1 MMTIV
6 EREDSI
12 LEEIITIFFSFT
24 KPLLLL
30 ENTILQNTTYNA
42 RLITLLDLQNNT
54 YDTYNLGYSC

>member
-1 MMTIV
+1 MITIV

-12 LEEIITIFFSFT
+12 LENYYNFFSFT
-24 KPLLLL
+24 RPLLLL
-30 ENTILQNTTYNA
+30 ENTILQNITYNA

>member
-12 LEEIITIFFSFT
+12 LEEIIIIFFSFT
-24 KPLLLL
+24 RPLFLL
-30 ENTILQNTTYNA
+30 ENTFLQNNTYNA

>member
-12 LEEIITIFFSFT
+12 LEEIIIIFFSFT

-30 ENTILQNTTYNA
+30 ENTILQNITYNA

>member
-1 MMTIV
+1 MMSIV

-12 LEEIITIFFSFT
+12 LEEIIIIFFTFT

-30 ENTILQNTTYNA
+30 ENTILQNITYNA

-54 YDTYNLGYSC
+54 YD

>member
-12 LEEIITIFFSFT
+12 LEKTTIIFFSFT
-24 KPLLLL
+24 KPLLLS
-30 ENTILQNTTYNA
+30 ENTILQNITYNA